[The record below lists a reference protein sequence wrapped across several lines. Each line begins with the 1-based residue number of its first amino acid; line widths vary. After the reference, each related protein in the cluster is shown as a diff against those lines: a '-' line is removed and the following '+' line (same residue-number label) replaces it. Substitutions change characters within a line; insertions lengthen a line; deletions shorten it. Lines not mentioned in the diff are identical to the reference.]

1 MFVLIAAYMA
11 HQRHASARMQY
22 DSNSS
27 DYDTEFS
34 ENEDHRQRPCI
45 KLASVSG
52 NSTRCKPCLVKR
64 SSQSMSGSEEL
75 ESPMRDTLP
84 TVQRVGGRRTGASP
98 VFGNLQAGGSN
109 SKQSEKV
116 TEKVTLVVDEARFLV
131 ETDLFRAHSNTM
143 LGRMFTSSVEFAKPN
158 EKGEYEIADGMS
170 AAVFRVVLDY
180 YRSGM
185 IRCPPDIS
193 VHELRDACDYLL
205 IPFDASTVRSQNLR
219 GLLHELS
226 NDGARQQFG
235 RFLDELLLP
244 QMFVSAQR
252 GDRECHVVILLD
264 DDAVDWDPECPPLI
278 GEEFTEVVYSTEM
291 VRFFK
296 YVENRDVAKHV
307 LKERGLKKIRLGIE
321 GYPTS
326 IEKEKKRPGGRREV
340 IYNYA
345 QRPFIHMSWEKEEAK
360 SRHVDFQCVKSKS
373 LTNLLE
379 AIVPTESAPT
389 DGQVATVDPVDG
401 APLPPPQPVEP
412 FVNIVAPPEV
422 VDD

>member
-1 MFVLIAAYMA
+1 MA
-11 HQRHASARMQY
+11 HQRHITSRAQY

-45 KLASVSG
+45 KQSTSSS

-75 ESPMRDTLP
+75 DSPLRDSLSTA
-84 TVQRVGGRRTGASP
+84 GKIDGKSRRSGSSPLFNNMSQTAS
-98 VFGNLQAGGSN
+98 GM
-109 SKQSEKV
+109 KQSERV
-116 TEKVTLVVDEARFLV
+116 TEKVALVVEEARFLV
-131 ETDLFRAHSNTM
+131 EPDLFRAHPNTM
-143 LGRMFTSSVEFAKPN
+143 LGRMFTSSLEFAKPN
-158 EKGEYEIADGMS
+158 DKGEYKIADGMS

-235 RFLDELLLP
+235 KFLDELLLP
-244 QMFVSAQR
+244 QMFISAQR
-252 GDRECHVVILLD
+252 GDRECHVVILLE

-278 GEEFTEVVYSTEM
+278 GEEYTQVVYSTAM

-379 AIVPTESAPT
+379 AIVPAESAPV
-389 DGQVATVDPVDG
+389 DGPLAAIDPVDG
-401 APLPPPQPVEP
+401 APLPLPQPIEP
-412 FVNIVAPPEV
+412 FVNVAPPPEI